1 MWPQG
6 PQLCLLHCS
15 HCPHSLCVISSHVP
29 DNTDIHV
36 ALAGLNW
43 AGYLREYSRKA
54 KVVGRLKRTRE
65 QRETLRELGER
76 MRRNLLPA
84 HHGYLNMS
92 ANIVGSSLKPGPPA

>member
-36 ALAGLNW
+36 GIRRIKLGWVPEAVLQEGKS
-43 AGYLREYSRKA
+43 G
-54 KVVGRLKRTRE
+54 G
-65 QRETLRELGER
+65 ETLRRLGET
-76 MRRNLLPA
+76 MRGSPLPS
-84 HHGYLNMS
+84 HDGYLNIS